1 MDDARALA
9 SLGGGQGVSRACSSG
24 RDAPKLLLHSRPS
37 DPLARPLRADR
48 GSANGLV
55 LRISR
60 KDPGAGTRN
69 AGVFDAGVRIVSVT
83 RVTHAFR
90 FRQMADYQHT
100 RAAED
105 PTLAAVSGIAPAPL
119 GERGSDPLSGL
130 PRNRPTDGRLET
142 VMNTTHAT
150 RRRSI
155 DPAIAYVSVPKGHAF
170 AMAMPD
176 GPTRDPFHVAAR
188 ADAALRGR
196 APSAHADR
204 IEHASSSIGGLI
216 VAPPV
221 SSVTHPADYRAARW
235 KRASPSGDARRRGE
249 RTGGVA
255 DFAPFADA
263 SVPPA
268 LADEET
274 ATALEALGVSKETA
288 DAIVRALESR
298 AVWAHDALLEALP
311 ESAAK
316 TAGAASIEKAFPL
329 FAFRFKD
336 GPFRRL
342 WVRRGYDPRVRA
354 RDARLQC
361 LEMRLDASWFDEK
374 NAATRGLR
382 NSAARVSRSHR
393 ETHGFEALAASA
405 TARDRKNPPFATRY
419 PLYQLCDV
427 SLPGVRRTLET
438 FEKRCAQEEGAEKD
452 GDETARDSKKKKKC
466 SATYGFFSRA
476 RYNRARACVLAAC
489 AAVYRGD
496 DPVRAEAEALE
507 ALGAEEEEEDD
518 EDRDGVIDED
528 ADDEEDERDE
538 DEGDERDEDEEERGG
553 EEDEGEEGD
562 TIGDDDDDDR
572 DDAED
577 GDSDSGGGKRARLSP
592 VTANAVRAVIG
603 GAPSDIET
611 AIRESAGF
619 AAGQEMEVDEYDVFG
634 EDDEE
639 ESD

>member
-9 SLGGGQGVSRACSSG
+9 SLGGGHGVSRACSSG

-37 DPLARPLRADR
+37 DPLARPLCADR

-69 AGVFDAGVRIVSVT
+69 AGVFDAGVRIVPVT

-176 GPTRDPFHVAAR
+176 GPARDPFHVAAR

-268 LADEET
+268 LGDEEA
-274 ATALEALGVSKETA
+274 ATAREALGVSKETA
-288 DAIVRALESR
+288 DAIAAALESR

-316 TAGAASIEKAFPL
+316 TDGAVVEKAFPL

-342 WVRRGYDPRVRA
+342 WVRRGYDPRARA
-354 RDARLQC
+354 RDAKLQC

-374 NAATRGLR
+374 NAATKGLR

-405 TARDRKNPPFATRY
+405 TARDRKKPPVATRY

-427 SLPGVRRTLET
+427 SLPGVRATLQT
-438 FEKRCAQEEGAEKD
+438 FERTCVSEEEERSSEK
-452 GDETARDSKKKKKC
+452 GGEGEGPA
-466 SATYGFFSRA
+466 
-476 RYNRARACVLAAC
+476 
-489 AAVYRGD
+489 
-496 DPVRAEAEALE
+496 
-507 ALGAEEEEEDD
+507 AEEE
-518 EDRDGVIDED
+518 
-528 ADDEEDERDE
+528 
-538 DEGDERDEDEEERGG
+538 
-553 EEDEGEEGD
+553 
-562 TIGDDDDDDR
+562 
-572 DDAED
+572 
-577 GDSDSGGGKRARLSP
+577 
-592 VTANAVRAVIG
+592 
-603 GAPSDIET
+603 
-611 AIRESAGF
+611 
-619 AAGQEMEVDEYDVFG
+619 
-634 EDDEE
+634 
-639 ESD
+639 

>member
-9 SLGGGQGVSRACSSG
+9 SLGGGHGVSRACSSG

-37 DPLARPLRADR
+37 DPLARPLCADR

-69 AGVFDAGVRIVSVT
+69 AGVFDAGVRIVPVT

-119 GERGSDPLSGL
+119 ARSAGSDPLSGL
-130 PRNRPTDGRLET
+130 PLCRPSDGLEPASVDATDAASRS
-142 VMNTTHAT
+142 
-150 RRRSI
+150 RSI
-155 DPAIAYVSVPKGHAF
+155 DPTIAYVSVPKGHAF

-176 GPTRDPFHVAAR
+176 GPARDPFHVAAR
-188 ADAALRGR
+188 ADAATRGR
-196 APSAHADR
+196 APFARAD
-204 IEHASSSIGGLI
+204 ELEPTTAIGSLI

-221 SSVTHPADYRAARW
+221 SSVTHPADFRAARW
-235 KRASPSGDARRRGE
+235 KRAREGDARRSGE
-249 RTGGVA
+249 RTGGSA
-255 DFAPFADA
+255 DAAPFADA

-268 LADEET
+268 LGDEEA
-274 ATALEALGVSKETA
+274 ATAREALGVSKETA
-288 DAIVRALESR
+288 DAIAAALESR

-316 TAGAASIEKAFPL
+316 TDGAVVEKAFPL

-342 WVRRGYDPRVRA
+342 WVRRGYDPRARA
-354 RDARLQC
+354 RDAKLQC

-374 NAATRGLR
+374 NAATKGLR

-405 TARDRKNPPFATRY
+405 TARDRKKPPVATRY

-427 SLPGVRRTLET
+427 SLPGVRRMLEA
-438 FEKRCAQEEGAEKD
+438 FEKTCALEEEAEKD
-452 GDETARDSKKKKKC
+452 GEEASFGESKTKKRKKC
-466 SATYGFFSRA
+466 SATFGFFSRA

-496 DPVRAEAEALE
+496 DPVRAEAEAL
-507 ALGAEEEEEDD
+507 AVLGAEEEDDD
-518 EDRDGVIDED
+518 EDRDGV
-528 ADDEEDERDE
+528 
-538 DEGDERDEDEEERGG
+538 GEEE
-553 EEDEGEEGD
+553 EEEE
-562 TIGDDDDDDR
+562 GDDDDDDR
-572 DDAED
+572 DVTED

-592 VTANAVRAVIG
+592 VTANAVRSVLG
-603 GAPSDIET
+603 GAPADLET

-619 AAGQEMEVDEYDVFG
+619 EAGQEMEDDEYDVFG
-634 EDDEE
+634 DDDDEE
-639 ESD
+639 SD